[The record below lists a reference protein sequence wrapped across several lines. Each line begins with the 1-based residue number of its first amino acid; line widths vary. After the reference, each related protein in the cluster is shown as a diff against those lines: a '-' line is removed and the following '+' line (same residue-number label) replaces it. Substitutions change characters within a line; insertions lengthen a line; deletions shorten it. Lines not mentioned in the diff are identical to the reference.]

1 MLNPT
6 KVMYNV
12 NNVFLMKNKYVINLH
27 ASLNQLD

>member
-27 ASLNQLD
+27 TSLNQLD